1 MVPAYQ
7 AGTRY
12 KAQDRY
18 NSVHTSTINQ
28 QQISISGPTTKNQIL
43 TVSIQIDQQ
52 SMIHSAINRLTIK
65 SERMANK

>member
-7 AGTRY
+7 DGTRY
-12 KAQDRY
+12 KAQNRY

-43 TVSIQIDQQ
+43 TLSIQIDQQ
-52 SMIHSAINRLTIK
+52 SMTHSATNRLTIK
-65 SERMANK
+65 LERIG